1 MNWYIDCWK
10 KYATFSGRAR
20 RKEYWMFVLFN
31 LLASILANVLDG
43 IVGVGWPV
51 VSALYLLA
59 VLLPSWAVFVRRL
72 HDTDHSGWWLLFA
85 FVPVIGTIWLFV
97 LLIRNGSEGTNR
109 YGADPKAAA

>member
-43 IVGVGWPV
+43 IVVM
-51 VSALYLLA
+51 
-59 VLLPSWAVFVRRL
+59 R
-72 HDTDHSGWWLLFA
+72 H
-85 FVPVIGTIWLFV
+85 
-97 LLIRNGSEGTNR
+97 
-109 YGADPKAAA
+109 